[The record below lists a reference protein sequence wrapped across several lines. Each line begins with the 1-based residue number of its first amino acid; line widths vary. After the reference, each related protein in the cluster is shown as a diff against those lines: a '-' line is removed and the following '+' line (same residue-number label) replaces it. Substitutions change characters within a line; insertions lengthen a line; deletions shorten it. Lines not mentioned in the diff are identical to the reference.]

1 MNTNGTRNVW
11 KWIAGAA
18 AAAVI
23 AAELVGGALGLG
35 YLFALLSLTVV
46 GALMVMTIADWV
58 RNLRY
63 RRNRTFTVT
72 PEHEGDTP
80 PVRRAA

>member
-1 MNTNGTRNVW
+1 MNINGARNTW

-35 YLFALLSLTVV
+35 YLFAFLSLTVV
-46 GALMVMTIADWV
+46 GALMVMAVADWV
-58 RNLRY
+58 RDLRY
-63 RRNRTFTVT
+63 RRVRSFITREEKREET
-72 PEHEGDTP
+72 PSI
-80 PVRRAA
+80 RRVA

>member
-1 MNTNGTRNVW
+1 MNSNGTRNTW

-23 AAELVGGALGLG
+23 AAEFIGGALGLG
-35 YLFALLSLTVV
+35 YLFAFLSLTVV
-46 GALMVMTIADWV
+46 GALMVMTVVDWV
-58 RNLRY
+58 RDLRY
-63 RRNRTFTVT
+63 RRNRSFTVP

-80 PVRRAA
+80 SVQRAA